1 MPSMARR
8 SQPLG
13 PDMPFKPAHCS
24 QSPPPDIP
32 SGPNIPSKPVHH
44 RSQHLLSQSQIQLLK
59 YWQLCGWP
67 VERTKKM
74 HAHTKCAYATQAICE
89 PTLCLFGLAG
99 GNSLR
104 LPPPLQTQG
113 WKKLSSGRVLDRNY
127 LID

>member
-24 QSPPPDIP
+24 QSLPPDIP
-32 SGPNIPSKPVHH
+32 SGPNIPSKPSKSNSAAEV
-44 RSQHLLSQSQIQLLK
+44 LAVV
-59 YWQLCGWP
+59 W
-67 VERTKKM
+67 V
-74 HAHTKCAYATQAICE
+74 
-89 PTLCLFGLAG
+89 AG
-99 GNSLR
+99 GAHENTKNALMR
-104 LPPPLQTQG
+104 RKRC